1 MTALI
6 VISAAVAL
14 LALILSVPIKLRVMY
29 TDSVSVF
36 AGIGLFSFR
45 IYPPKKKKIKLRDY
59 SAENYRKLMS
69 ELDGAEKKEK
79 KPKKAETAENKSA
92 EAENN
97 ESIIKVL
104 YGMRHTVTRIV
115 GEFARHIR
123 TDTVYIKADISS
135 DDAAKCAL
143 LCGAVSQFASYIL
156 EFLREFTKLR
166 EKKVTV
172 DINADFSSSETAAD
186 IKFVLCVRAVFLLCA
201 AVKLIFA
208 YFGFAEARDAQKA
221 LRADSIKAA
230 EGKRSISKNQK
241 YKNISKERSGTQ
253 NESERKLC

>member
-14 LALILSVPIKLRVMY
+14 LALILSVPIKLKVMY

-45 IYPPKKKKIKLRDY
+45 IYPKKKKKIKLRDY

-69 ELDGAEKKEK
+69 ELDGAEKEK

-143 LCGAVSQFASYIL
+143 LYGAVSQFASYIL

>member
-1 MTALI
+1 M
-6 VISAAVAL
+6 
-14 LALILSVPIKLRVMY
+14 
-29 TDSVSVF
+29 
-36 AGIGLFSFR
+36 
-45 IYPPKKKKIKLRDY
+45 
-59 SAENYRKLMS
+59 
-69 ELDGAEKKEK
+69 
-79 KPKKAETAENKSA
+79 
-92 EAENN
+92 
-97 ESIIKVL
+97 
-104 YGMRHTVTRIV
+104 
-115 GEFARHIR
+115 
-123 TDTVYIKADISS
+123 
-135 DDAAKCAL
+135 
-143 LCGAVSQFASYIL
+143 SQFASYIL

-221 LRADSIKAA
+221 LRADSTKAA

>member
-6 VISAAVAL
+6 VISAAVAV
-14 LALILSVPIKLRVMY
+14 LALILSVPIKLSVMY

-36 AGIGLFSFR
+36 AGIGFFSFR
-45 IYPPKKKKIKLRDY
+45 IYPKKKKKIKLRDF
-59 SAENYRKLMS
+59 SAENYRKMMS
-69 ELDGAEKKEK
+69 ELDGAEKEEK
-79 KPKKAETAENKSA
+79 KSAKSVTAEKKSA
-92 EAENN
+92 KTEDD

-104 YGMRHTVTRIV
+104 YGMRRAVTKIV

-143 LCGAVSQFASYIL
+143 LYGAVSQFASYIL

-166 EKKVTV
+166 EKNVTV
-172 DINADFSSSETAAD
+172 DINADFSSSETTAD
-186 IKFVLCVRAVFLLCA
+186 IKFAFCVRALFLICA

-221 LRADSIKAA
+221 RRAGSQKAT
-230 EGKRSISKNQK
+230 EGKRSISKSQK
-241 YKNISKERSGTQ
+241 DKNISKERSGTQ

>member
-14 LALILSVPIKLRVMY
+14 LALILSAPIKLRVMY

-45 IYPPKKKKIKLRDY
+45 IYPKKKKKIKLRDY
-59 SAENYRKLMS
+59 SAENYRKMMS
-69 ELDGAEKKEK
+69 ELDGAEKEEK
-79 KPKKAETAENKSA
+79 KPKKAETAEKKSA
-92 EAENN
+92 EAEDD

-104 YGMRHTVTRIV
+104 YGMRRAVTRIV

-143 LCGAVSQFASYIL
+143 LYGAVSQFASYIL

-166 EKKVTV
+166 G
-172 DINADFSSSETAAD
+172 I
-186 IKFVLCVRAVFLLCA
+186 
-201 AVKLIFA
+201 
-208 YFGFAEARDAQKA
+208 
-221 LRADSIKAA
+221 
-230 EGKRSISKNQK
+230 
-241 YKNISKERSGTQ
+241 
-253 NESERKLC
+253 

>member
-115 GEFARHIR
+115 
-123 TDTVYIKADISS
+123 
-135 DDAAKCAL
+135 
-143 LCGAVSQFASYIL
+143 
-156 EFLREFTKLR
+156 
-166 EKKVTV
+166 
-172 DINADFSSSETAAD
+172 
-186 IKFVLCVRAVFLLCA
+186 
-201 AVKLIFA
+201 
-208 YFGFAEARDAQKA
+208 
-221 LRADSIKAA
+221 
-230 EGKRSISKNQK
+230 
-241 YKNISKERSGTQ
+241 
-253 NESERKLC
+253 